1 MVYANR
7 NFSQQEAG
15 LAQSIKILV
24 GSMTGTA
31 EMVAEDIIAMIDD
44 DADHETEMV
53 LMDDL
58 GADAFST
65 DHIYLIVT
73 STYGQGEVP
82 DNAVDFFEAL
92 EDERPDLSGISYGV
106 FGLGDSTYNDT
117 FNHGGKKFDD
127 LLASLGAKRIGD
139 RAEHNA
145 NGPSLAEDAGVEWAR
160 DWLKLL
166 PEAAEA

>member
-1 MVYANR
+1 MAH
-7 NFSQQEAG
+7 
-15 LAQSIKILV
+15 SIKILV

-31 EMVAEDIIAMIDD
+31 EMVAEDIIAMMD
-44 DADHETEMV
+44 DAGDYETEMI

-58 GADAFST
+58 DGDVFSADHT
-65 DHIYLIVT
+65 YLIVT

-82 DNAVDFFEAL
+82 DNAVDFYEAL
-92 EDERPDLSGISYGV
+92 EEQRPDLSGIGYGV

-127 LLASLGAKRIGD
+127 LLKSLGAQRIGE

-145 NGPSLAEDAGVEWAR
+145 NGPTLAEDAGVEWAKE
-160 DWLKLL
+160 WLKLL
-166 PEAAEA
+166 PEHAEA